1 MGKKQIKLHLFDCKT
16 FCKLVTHSLEGILQ
30 KKNRGLSLPNLHLA
44 DEWLRGCGLAPI
56 ADRAV
61 RKGSCL
67 PGIDWSYLKKLN
79 QILYHIWAVHEV
91 TVQYCVALPFSKN
104 RHQIQTPNA
113 TFYMGW
119 YSICSQGHICNV
131 GFTQRDYSL
140 QQSNWW
146 LKPFEWTVLK
156 ISGFIYQKCLT
167 NLRFVA
173 HSNQSELILH
183 LFHLFGTTKAALWL
197 VAYFW
202 QFG

>member
-61 RKGSCL
+61 RKGSRL

-119 YSICSQGHICNV
+119 CCGEQLTHTVFVHKVTFVMLVLPKEIIA
-131 GFTQRDYSL
+131 
-140 QQSNWW
+140 SNN
-146 LKPFEWTVLK
+146 
-156 ISGFIYQKCLT
+156 LT
-167 NLRFVA
+167 D
-173 HSNQSELILH
+173 
-183 LFHLFGTTKAALWL
+183 G
-197 VAYFW
+197 
-202 QFG
+202 